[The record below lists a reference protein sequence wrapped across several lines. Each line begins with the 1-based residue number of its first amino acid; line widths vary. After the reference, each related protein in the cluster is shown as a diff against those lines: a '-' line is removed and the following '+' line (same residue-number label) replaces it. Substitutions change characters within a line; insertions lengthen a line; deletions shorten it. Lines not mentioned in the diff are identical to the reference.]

1 MLFLFRC
8 RDGAGKIKKCIYGVG
23 RVHPL
28 GLRGGLEKE
37 GRGERADGNG
47 NAVSGEMRKGG
58 RKGGGERGRERQS
71 EAIRYMP
78 RAVAAVAPAPRKK
91 CKTSGA
97 PLPVTSLI
105 PILPPSPAFLPFL
118 TSPSQR
124 GPGRQSLDSL
134 NVRGRLQS
142 MSPPF

>member
-28 GLRGGLEKE
+28 GLRGGLEEE
-37 GRGERADGNG
+37 GRGERGSERADGNG

-58 RKGGGERGRERQS
+58 RKGDGERGRERQS

-97 PLPVTSLI
+97 PLPVTSL
-105 PILPPSPAFLPFL
+105 PLLPLSPAILPFL
-118 TSPSQR
+118 VSPSPER
-124 GPGRQSLDSL
+124 AGTPDSGL
-134 NVRGRLQS
+134 TSRS
-142 MSPPF
+142 